1 MNKILKKLP
10 LILTVFFLSFSLVS
24 LALAAPPDH
33 ARGANKEGKVNVPP
47 GLQEKGAPPGL
58 VNKGGLPPGL
68 HGRTVDALPPGIR
81 NNPNFQEAVER
92 LRKAEEEPVFFIV
105 GSEYIAIP
113 DEGTKTQQYTAFLRD
128 EDGTK
133 NEVTASW
140 SLDNGQAG
148 EVSIDTN
155 GLLSVTHSVYDTVTV
170 TVTAA
175 HTVGEADDEE
185 SYSAQLEVVVYHPLA
200 EDIVISGAAEITLP
214 EKGEKI
220 TEDYEA
226 VVVDQHGQEMD
237 KTISWVLEKVTG
249 VTLDNK
255 TLTIMDDAEAGS
267 FKLNL
272 SSGDLKKEFEITL
285 TEDEEEEPE

>member
-10 LILTVFFLSFSLVS
+10 LILTVLFLSFSLVS

-33 ARGANKEGKVNVPP
+33 ARGANKEEKINVSP
-47 GLQEKGAPPGL
+47 GLQEKGTPPGL

-113 DEGTKTQQYTAFLRD
+113 DEGTTTQQYTASLRD
-128 EDGTK
+128 E
-133 NEVTASW
+133 EVTASW
-140 SLDNGQAG
+140 SLDNGQAEG
-148 EVSIDTN
+148 ISIDTE

-170 TVTAA
+170 IVTAA
-175 HTVGEADDEE
+175 YTVGEADDEE
-185 SYSAQLEVVVYHPLA
+185 SYSAQLEVVIYHPLA
-200 EDIVISGAAEITLP
+200 EEIVISGAAEITLP
-214 EKGEKI
+214 KEGETT
-220 TEDYEA
+220 TEAYEA
-226 VVVDQHGQEMD
+226 VVVDQYGQEMD
-237 KTISWVLEKVTG
+237 KTISWEMEEEVTG
-249 VTLDNK
+249 VSLENETL
-255 TLTIMDDAEAGS
+255 IIEHIAEAGS
-267 FKLNL
+267 FKLIL